1 MKRTVFWLAIAA
13 AVAGLGAVGVVPR
26 LRRLEAQSRTQA
38 EVNAPR
44 LMRVAAVKEASR
56 TVELVLPGTSAPYY
70 STALY
75 AKSVGFLRRNLVDVG
90 DKVKRGQL
98 LGEVAAPETDDEVQL
113 ARAQLEE
120 ATANLSLSRRVAE
133 RNSQLAGSG
142 VVSQETADQTRAQ
155 ANSAEASLKTRSAT
169 LQRVSTL
176 SGYQRLLAPFDGV
189 ITRRNFDPG
198 ALVGAAGMG
207 GGAIFEVAQVET
219 LRVFVEVPQ
228 SMANGI
234 KPGVQVTVY
243 DPRQPSRTVAGQ
255 VVRSSGVLDASTRTL
270 RTEIHI
276 PGNGTVLPNSFIYA
290 RFSVPRGV
298 AEAGLVIPGNS
309 LVVRKEGTLVAVVS
323 GAKGGKVSMT
333 GVQVARDLGKEVE
346 LVPGLLIHAGEF
358 VVVNPPDDLVDGE
371 EIRVAEPPAAVAGKP
386 RAEK

>member
-1 MKRTVFWLAIAA
+1 MKRMAFWAVIVV
-13 AVAGLGAVGVVPR
+13 AVAGLGAIGVVPR
-26 LRRLEAQSRTQA
+26 LRRLEAQARTQS

-44 LMRVAAVKEASR
+44 IMRAQPVKEGAR
-56 TVELVLPGTSAPYY
+56 VVELVLPGTSAPYY
-70 STALY
+70 STLLY

-98 LGEVAAPETDDEVQL
+98 LGEVAAPESDDEVHL

-120 ATANLSLSRRVAE
+120 ATANLGLSKRVAE
-133 RNSQLAGSG
+133 RNSQLAGAG

-189 ITRRNFDPG
+189 VTRRNFDPG
-198 ALVGAAGMG
+198 ALVGAAGTG

-219 LRVFVEVPQ
+219 LRVFIEVPQ
-228 SMANGI
+228 SMANGV
-234 KPGVQVTVY
+234 KPGVVVTVY
-243 DPRQPSRTVAGQ
+243 DPRQPARTVAGQ

-276 PGNGTVLPNSFIYA
+276 PGNGIVLPNSFIYA
-290 RFSVPRGV
+290 RFSVPRSA
-298 AEAGLVIPGNS
+298 AEAPLVIPGNA

-323 GAKGGKVSMT
+323 ADGRVKLT
-333 GVQVARDLGKEVE
+333 QVQVSRDLGKEVE
-346 LVPGLLIHAGEF
+346 IVSGLLIHAGEQ
-358 VVVNPPDDLVDGE
+358 VVVNPPDDLLDGE
-371 EIRVAEPPAAVAGKP
+371 QVRVAVPATPALPGKT